1 MTVKKR
7 IPKCAAMLMLLM
19 VPCFVQAQQSGSDG
33 LLPEGQTLLSLSLT
47 ERRDVVPDRLV
58 ASLRV
63 EHEDRDPVAVQQHIN
78 TRMDEALRRI
88 DPLDDVVAGTGR
100 YSVYQYQRQPG
111 NGRGDSVWR
120 GSQTVT
126 LETDTAYEQVQAL
139 AGELQTSGFVMNR
152 LEWQLSNA
160 RADRIRDDMLERAI
174 ERARS
179 RAQRAGEALGR
190 GDVEIAEITVSAES
204 SGRAPVEMRSMAMD
218 AAGSAAPESRPGE
231 TEVTLTIGI
240 RAVAR

>member
-7 IPKCAAMLMLLM
+7 MPKCAAMLMLLM
-19 VPCFVQAQQSGSDG
+19 VPCFLQAQQSGSGG
-33 LLPEGQTLLSLSLT
+33 LLPAGQTLVSLSIT
-47 ERRDVVPDRLV
+47 ERHDVVPDRLV

-63 EHEDRDPVAVQQHIN
+63 EHEDRDPEALQQRIN
-78 TRMDEALRRI
+78 AQMDEALQRI
-88 DPLDDVVAGTGR
+88 DGLNDVVVSTGR
-100 YSVYQYQRQPG
+100 YAVHQYQRQPR

-126 LETDTAYEQVQAL
+126 LETDTAYEQVRAL
-139 AGELQTSGFVMNR
+139 AGELQASGFVMNR
-152 LEWQLSNA
+152 LAWQLSNA
-160 RADRIRDDMLERAI
+160 RADQVRDDMLERAI

-190 GDVEIAEITVSAES
+190 TDVEIAEITVDAGS
-204 SGRAPVEMRSMAMD
+204 SGSGPVAMRSMAME
-218 AAGSAAPESRPGE
+218 AASSAAPESRPGE
-231 TEVTLTIGI
+231 TEVTLTINI